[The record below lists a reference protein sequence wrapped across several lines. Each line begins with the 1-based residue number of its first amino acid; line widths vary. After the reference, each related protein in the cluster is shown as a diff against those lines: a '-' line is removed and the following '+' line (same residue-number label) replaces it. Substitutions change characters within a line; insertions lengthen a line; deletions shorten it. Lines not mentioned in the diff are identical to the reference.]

1 MNAKIYGERK
11 GKVAKGYL
19 FCSARS
25 SVPPRD
31 LFFFTPVTNSLLTCS
46 HFIFQRQWRSVCTL
60 GIAGVIMLILRLQGN
75 TPQFSTADNPTAKD
89 PRIITR
95 FLTFA
100 YLPVFNFW
108 LLLFPNTL
116 SFDWGMDAI
125 PRITSIRDP
134 RNLCTLAFYVTIF
147 VLSRRCFWKL
157 LMKTTRK
164 VKAVREEKSW
174 ICPCP
179 VCYQSLS
186 DIHSASCRTTNNN
199 NSVSSHSLCVCIALP
214 PTIRFRSS
222 KTHQKPSCSAAVLMG
237 ISLLMLPFLPATNLL
252 FYVGFVVA
260 ERVLYLPSAG
270 LCLLLGMGCAGLWE
284 SRKFR
289 KLSGCLLFIL
299 LVVFSARTVLRNR
312 DWSNEESLYRSAL
325 HVNPPKG
332 KNLYLV

>member
-1 MNAKIYGERK
+1 M
-11 GKVAKGYL
+11 YL
-19 FCSARS
+19 
-25 SVPPRD
+25 SVPIY
-31 LFFFTPVTNSLLTCS
+31 LT
-46 HFIFQRQWRSVCTL
+46 HFCLFQRQWRSLCTL
-60 GIAGVIMLILRLQGN
+60 GIAGTVMLILRLQGS
-75 TPQFSTADNPTAKD
+75 TPHFSTADNPSAKD
-89 PRIITR
+89 PRIITK
-95 FLTFA
+95 FLTFS

-125 PRITSIRDP
+125 PRITSLRDP
-134 RNLCTLAFYVTIF
+134 RNLGTMAFYVTIF
-147 VLSRRCFWKL
+147 ILCRRCFLRL
-157 LMKTTRK
+157 LTKRTRK
-164 VKAVREEKSW
+164 VNVTREEKSW
-174 ICPCP
+174 VCPCP

-186 DIHSASCRTTNNN
+186 DVHSASCRTTNNN
-199 NSVSSHSLCVCIALP
+199 NSVSAHSSCVCVALL
-214 PTIRFRSS
+214 PTIRFRGS
-222 KTHQKPSCSAAVLMG
+222 KNQYKPSYSAAMLLS

-270 LCLLLGMGCAGLWE
+270 LCLLLGMGCARLWK

-289 KLSGCLLFIL
+289 KLSGCLLLVL

-332 KNLYLV
+332 KITELSLHGYSLLSLS